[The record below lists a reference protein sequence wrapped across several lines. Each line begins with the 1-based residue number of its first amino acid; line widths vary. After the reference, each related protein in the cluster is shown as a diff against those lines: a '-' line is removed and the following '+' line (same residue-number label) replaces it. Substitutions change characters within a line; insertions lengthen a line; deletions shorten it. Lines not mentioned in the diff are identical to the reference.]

1 MQAWSPPGVCGR
13 LLVALALAVP
23 GHLGSVAGAGRCA
36 QAQEANPLSE
46 DRATRGYEPRQ
57 VQTVPIR
64 PPPGWKAP
72 QGSDRHTV
80 ERLFGE
86 SERLT
91 RDLEPKRM
99 PSTTIRPQTQ
109 RVD

>member
-1 MQAWSPPGVCGR
+1 MRAWSPPAVCGR
-13 LLVALALAVP
+13 LLVALALAVL
-23 GHLGSVAGAGRCA
+23 GHLGSIAAAGCA

-46 DRATRGYEPRQ
+46 DRATRGYEPRR

-91 RDLEPKRM
+91 RGLEPKRM